1 MEHCYKNK
9 WILLFLM
16 IPFFKPI
23 CFQYFSILKI
33 LEGLFLVWKVVSAAI
48 IGLLL
53 LNHLNRRKKI
63 PEFII
68 LVSVFEMSIL
78 LSTICRQGY
87 LLRAIIDIVSI
98 VTFVTILI
106 WGIQFNYKDTIWGLS
121 RILSVLVLI
130 NMLSMMIFP
139 HGMPA
144 DLYANNALNPLYFMT
159 IDNGSTLFLLFAMLI
174 FSIELYTIEGIVE
187 KYQFVLI
194 FCCLASAFL
203 SHSGTASL
211 IIMVETGLLILIYKN
226 KVFENVQW
234 KMLSLIYGL
243 GAVGMILVPESA
255 LIKMIMTNI
264 FHYSSDLS
272 GRSLLWSEAIKKI
285 GKHVLLG
292 YGRQVQDYISAWGG
306 YFSSHNFWL
315 ELLLQGGLVALF
327 LLFCVIVFSF
337 RQLENGK
344 QTRQIK
350 SILVTF
356 FLIMVSVMMES
367 AVHSVFI
374 FGTMVLICYNQN
386 IPGVGNNQK
395 KQSVRN
401 RKKTADRPTNVRN
414 IPGMADMPEFIL
426 LSTIV
431 PVYNGEKYL
440 DNLVESIASQQF
452 PYMELILVDDGSSD
466 HTLKICKK
474 MASRYLWIRVIH
486 TKNMGVSHARNTGLE
501 VARGQWIHFM
511 DADDEID
518 PGMYTEFVRNVARG
532 HQDIVICGCHRVMDG
547 KKTACGPNMTEI
559 LDREGMKKL
568 FDHMEMNTRYWLLD
582 YIWNKWYRRDIIE
595 KNKLRF
601 CETMNLGEDFL
612 FNAGYF
618 RYVSELSLISDCFYQ
633 YLIHESGLVSKFQEK
648 PWEGREKLY
657 HAQIELY
664 QSLGILFDN
673 QNWIQQQ
680 AGQIAFGDIRT
691 INSPRCCY
699 NRKQK
704 KEFVEKMLNSPQYEK
719 ILNYLKIKG
728 KSSVVFRIYYYLFLK
743 HHIGCIT
750 CMIGMEKFI
759 CSYKH
764 K

>member
-130 NMLSMMIFP
+130 NMLSMIIFP

-234 KMLSLIYGL
+234 KILSLIYGL

-255 LIKMIMTNI
+255 LIKMIM
-264 FHYSSDLS
+264 
-272 GRSLLWSEAIKKI
+272 K
-285 GKHVLLG
+285 
-292 YGRQVQDYISAWGG
+292 
-306 YFSSHNFWL
+306 
-315 ELLLQGGLVALF
+315 
-327 LLFCVIVFSF
+327 
-337 RQLENGK
+337 
-344 QTRQIK
+344 
-350 SILVTF
+350 
-356 FLIMVSVMMES
+356 
-367 AVHSVFI
+367 
-374 FGTMVLICYNQN
+374 
-386 IPGVGNNQK
+386 
-395 KQSVRN
+395 
-401 RKKTADRPTNVRN
+401 
-414 IPGMADMPEFIL
+414 
-426 LSTIV
+426 
-431 PVYNGEKYL
+431 
-440 DNLVESIASQQF
+440 
-452 PYMELILVDDGSSD
+452 
-466 HTLKICKK
+466 
-474 MASRYLWIRVIH
+474 
-486 TKNMGVSHARNTGLE
+486 
-501 VARGQWIHFM
+501 
-511 DADDEID
+511 
-518 PGMYTEFVRNVARG
+518 
-532 HQDIVICGCHRVMDG
+532 
-547 KKTACGPNMTEI
+547 
-559 LDREGMKKL
+559 
-568 FDHMEMNTRYWLLD
+568 
-582 YIWNKWYRRDIIE
+582 
-595 KNKLRF
+595 
-601 CETMNLGEDFL
+601 
-612 FNAGYF
+612 
-618 RYVSELSLISDCFYQ
+618 
-633 YLIHESGLVSKFQEK
+633 
-648 PWEGREKLY
+648 
-657 HAQIELY
+657 
-664 QSLGILFDN
+664 
-673 QNWIQQQ
+673 
-680 AGQIAFGDIRT
+680 
-691 INSPRCCY
+691 
-699 NRKQK
+699 
-704 KEFVEKMLNSPQYEK
+704 
-719 ILNYLKIKG
+719 
-728 KSSVVFRIYYYLFLK
+728 
-743 HHIGCIT
+743 
-750 CMIGMEKFI
+750 
-759 CSYKH
+759 
-764 K
+764 